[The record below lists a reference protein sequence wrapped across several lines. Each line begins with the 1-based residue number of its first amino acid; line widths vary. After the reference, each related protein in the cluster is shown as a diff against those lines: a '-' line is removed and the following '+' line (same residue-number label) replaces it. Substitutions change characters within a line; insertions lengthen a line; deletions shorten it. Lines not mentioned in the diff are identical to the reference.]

1 MTKLLQKKKKK
12 KVETMLMIIVM
23 HYKFSLIPIRL
34 KKCLKMSSV
43 LIYPLYNKF
52 LNFVNLKKYVIKLLI
67 VVLLY
72 LILFLVCIRLKT
84 HSGNGIV
91 EVERASSRE
100 EVSQKV
106 IFKIPFNK

>member
-12 KVETMLMIIVM
+12 KVETMLMIMVM
-23 HYKFSLIPIRL
+23 HYNFSLIPIRL

-43 LIYPLYNKF
+43 LIYPLYNMF
-52 LNFVNLKKYVIKLLI
+52 LNSVSLKKYAIKLLI

-84 HSGNGIV
+84 HSGNSSV
-91 EVERASSRE
+91 EVGRA
-100 EVSQKV
+100 
-106 IFKIPFNK
+106 

>member
-1 MTKLLQKKKKK
+1 MPKLLQKKK
-12 KVETMLMIIVM
+12 KVETMLMIMVM
-23 HYKFSLIPIRL
+23 HYNFSLIPIRL

-43 LIYPLYNKF
+43 HIYPLYNMF
-52 LNFVNLKKYVIKLLI
+52 LNSVSLKKYAIKLLI